1 MHVRGPRVPSGA
13 SPGGGGL
20 ARTRSLESQ
29 CDHFATPSLRF
40 LPAAELEIQP
50 LGGGVRTQEDIGLA
64 VAEPPFG
71 IVATDPAPRTIG
83 GGYFSAAPGETHQP
97 RFGVLQKGV
106 PEKVHRVGVLREN
119 HHLAAARPA
128 QLVQDT
134 LQAVKL
140 AVRGQSADPSQE
152 AFDVGLLFGG
162 KRLAFPCAD
171 VIGLQDVV
179 RGVVVRCVFGKAR
192 QWPRPPGGHC
202 VEMALQRLAEGTETT
217 GKPAAVDGHDESH
230 GVVAQIKCEVER
242 DPDETGGMK
251 SRGHP
256 KYKTKYRVRN
266 WVSYERALICRG
278 NITIWLSRAAIAA
291 WKPEGTRTRGAPPK
305 YSDLAIETA
314 LTLRLLFHLPLRQAE
329 GFLTSL
335 FHLMGLNLRSPD
347 HTTLSRRGQ
356 HLNLTLRRVPRR
368 IALHLFIDSTGLS
381 MVGEGEWAAAKHG
394 RRGRRG
400 WKTRHLGVDHA
411 GVIVAQA
418 LTDSAVDDA
427 STGIGLIETIAS
439 SARMITADAAYDTLA
454 FYETANT
461 RGTTV
466 VVPPAKTAKLSRR
479 NPRSSARD
487 GTIRKIS
494 KIGRRRWKKE
504 VGYHRQAR
512 VENAFFRYTSMLGD
526 RLRSR
531 TRAAQAVESVRACN
545 VLNRMTELGRPE
557 SFAIDR

>member
-1 MHVRGPRVPSGA
+1 MA
-13 SPGGGGL
+13 SISDLHP
-20 ARTRSLESQ
+20 
-29 CDHFATPSLRF
+29 
-40 LPAAELEIQP
+40 
-50 LGGGVRTQEDIGLA
+50 
-64 VAEPPFG
+64 
-71 IVATDPAPRTIG
+71 
-83 GGYFSAAPGETHQP
+83 
-97 RFGVLQKGV
+97 
-106 PEKVHRVGVLREN
+106 
-119 HHLAAARPA
+119 
-128 QLVQDT
+128 
-134 LQAVKL
+134 
-140 AVRGQSADPSQE
+140 
-152 AFDVGLLFGG
+152 
-162 KRLAFPCAD
+162 
-171 VIGLQDVV
+171 
-179 RGVVVRCVFGKAR
+179 
-192 QWPRPPGGHC
+192 
-202 VEMALQRLAEGTETT
+202 
-217 GKPAAVDGHDESH
+217 
-230 GVVAQIKCEVER
+230 IKCEVER

-251 SRGHP
+251 SRVHP

-266 WVSYERALICRG
+266 WASYERALIGRG
-278 NITIWLSRAAIAA
+278 NITIWLSRPAIAA
-291 WKPEGTRTRGAPPK
+291 WKPEGPRTRGAPPK
-305 YSDLAIETA
+305 YSNLAIETA

-335 FHLMGLNLRSPD
+335 FHLMGLDLRSPD

-400 WKTRHLGVDHA
+400 WKKLHLGVDHA

-427 STGIGLIETIAS
+427 STGIDLIETIAS
-439 SARMITADAAYDTLA
+439 SARTVTADAAYDTLA

-479 NPRSSARD
+479 NPRASARD
-487 GTIRKIS
+487 GTIRRIS
-494 KIGRRRWKKE
+494 KIGCRRWKKE

-512 VENAFFRYTSMLGD
+512 VENAFFRYKSILGD

-531 TRAAQAVESVRACN
+531 TRAAQAVESVLACN

>member
-1 MHVRGPRVPSGA
+1 
-13 SPGGGGL
+13 
-20 ARTRSLESQ
+20 
-29 CDHFATPSLRF
+29 
-40 LPAAELEIQP
+40 
-50 LGGGVRTQEDIGLA
+50 
-64 VAEPPFG
+64 
-71 IVATDPAPRTIG
+71 
-83 GGYFSAAPGETHQP
+83 
-97 RFGVLQKGV
+97 
-106 PEKVHRVGVLREN
+106 
-119 HHLAAARPA
+119 
-128 QLVQDT
+128 
-134 LQAVKL
+134 
-140 AVRGQSADPSQE
+140 
-152 AFDVGLLFGG
+152 
-162 KRLAFPCAD
+162 
-171 VIGLQDVV
+171 
-179 RGVVVRCVFGKAR
+179 
-192 QWPRPPGGHC
+192 
-202 VEMALQRLAEGTETT
+202 
-217 GKPAAVDGHDESH
+217 
-230 GVVAQIKCEVER
+230 
-242 DPDETGGMK
+242 MK
-251 SRGHP
+251 SRVHP

-266 WVSYERALICRG
+266 WASYERALIGRG

-291 WKPEGTRTRGAPPK
+291 WKPEGPRTRGAPPK

-335 FHLMGLNLRSPD
+335 FHLMGLDLRSPD

-356 HLNLTLRRVPRR
+356 HLNLTRRRVPRR
-368 IALHLFIDSTGLS
+368 AALHLFIDSTGRS

-400 WKTRHLGVDHA
+400 WKKLHLGVDQA

-418 LTDSAVDDA
+418 LTDAAVDDA
-427 STGIGLIETIAS
+427 STGIDLIETIAS
-439 SARMITADAAYDTLA
+439 SARTVTADAAYDTLA

-487 GTIRKIS
+487 GTISRIS

-512 VENAFFRYTSMLGD
+512 VENAFFRYKSILGD

-557 SFAIDR
+557 SCAIDR

>member
-1 MHVRGPRVPSGA
+1 MLSLPPTLCELGA
-13 SPGGGGL
+13 
-20 ARTRSLESQ
+20 RHWHTRSTYAR
-29 CDHFATPSLRF
+29 HR
-40 LPAAELEIQP
+40 I
-50 LGGGVRTQEDIGLA
+50 RH
-64 VAEPPFG
+64 G
-71 IVATDPAPRTIG
+71 IRHT
-83 GGYFSAAPGETHQP
+83 
-97 RFGVLQKGV
+97 
-106 PEKVHRVGVLREN
+106 
-119 HHLAAARPA
+119 AARA
-128 QLVQDT
+128 
-134 LQAVKL
+134 
-140 AVRGQSADPSQE
+140 
-152 AFDVGLLFGG
+152 
-162 KRLAFPCAD
+162 
-171 VIGLQDVV
+171 
-179 RGVVVRCVFGKAR
+179 
-192 QWPRPPGGHC
+192 
-202 VEMALQRLAEGTETT
+202 
-217 GKPAAVDGHDESH
+217 

-251 SRGHP
+251 SRVHP

-266 WVSYERALICRG
+266 WASYERALIGRG
-278 NITIWLSRAAIAA
+278 NITIWLSRTALAA

-335 FHLMGLNLRSPD
+335 FHLMGLDLRSPD

-368 IALHLFIDSTGLS
+368 AALRCGLYGHASALRQRRGALPTAEIVFDKFHVLQHASAALDDVRRQEFFRAGAVLRWLRDAGRPCEGRSSTGLS
-381 MVGEGEWAAAKHG
+381 MVGEGEWAAATHG

-400 WKTRHLGVDHA
+400 WKKLHLGVDQA

-427 STGIGLIETIAS
+427 STGLDLIETIAS
-439 SARMITADAAYDTLA
+439 SARTVTADAAYDTLA

-487 GTIRKIS
+487 GTIRRIS

-512 VENAFFRYTSMLGD
+512 VENAFFRYKSILGD

-531 TRAAQAVESVRACN
+531 TRAAQAVESVLACN
-545 VLNRMTELGRPE
+545 VLNRMTGLGRPE
-557 SFAIDR
+557 SCAIDR